1 MARIE
6 ERDHEGTDPARARKV
21 IIAGTGRAGTTL
33 LVQILTDLGLDTGF
47 APDAPIDDRA
57 AAGLELPAA
66 ARNSPRIVK
75 SPHLSRWL
83 AGLLDAGRIEVEHVI
98 IPIRDLDVAAAS
110 RVRMARY
117 GADLHTW
124 GGLFGTTRATRQ
136 REALALIEYE
146 LLYTIARHDL
156 AHTLLEFPRFAHDWE
171 YTYAKLGFL
180 DPAVPADRWR
190 VRGPGPGSSGADP
203 RDAVEPAASAGSRV
217 AGTAYHRAIARP
229 IRGASAKVRRVPA
242 RETST

>member
-6 ERDHEGTDPARARKV
+6 ERDHEGTAAARTRKV

-47 APDAPIDDRA
+47 TPDAPIDARA

-66 ARNSPRIVK
+66 GANSPRIVK

-83 AGLLDAGRIEVEHVI
+83 AGLLDEGRIEVEHVV

-110 RVRMARY
+110 RIRMARY

-124 GGLFGTTRATRQ
+124 GGLFGTARATRQ
-136 REALALIEYE
+136 REALAVIEYE

-156 AHTLLEFPRFAHDWE
+156 PLTLLEFPRFAQDWR
-171 YTYAKLGFL
+171 YAYDKLGFL
-180 DPAVPADRWR
+180 DPAIPADCWKTAVTGR
-190 VRGPGPGSSGADP
+190 VRPELIHE
-203 RDAVEPAASAGSRV
+203 EPLTRRERWLTV
-217 AGTAYHRAIARP
+217 AGTTYNRAIARP
-229 IRGASAKVRRVPA
+229 VRGVMAMVRGHESD
-242 RETST
+242 RETA

>member
-6 ERDHEGTDPARARKV
+6 ERDHEASDPARARKV

-47 APDAPIDDRA
+47 APDAPIDTRA

-83 AGLLDAGRIEVEHVI
+83 AGLLDAGRIDVEHVI

-110 RVRMARY
+110 RVRLARY

-124 GGLFGTTRATRQ
+124 GGLFGTTKATRQ

-171 YTYAKLGFL
+171 YAHAKLGFL
-180 DPAVPADRWR
+180 DPTIPADCWR
-190 VRGPGPGSSGADP
+190 VAIQG
-203 RDAVEPAASAGSRV
+203 RV
-217 AGTAYHRAIARP
+217 RPELIHETPLTGGERWLTRAGTVYHRAIARP
-229 IRGASAKVRRVPA
+229 IRGAATKVRSLR
-242 RETST
+242 RGTST

>member
-6 ERDHEGTDPARARKV
+6 ERDDNRADPAEARKV

-33 LVQILTDLGLDTGF
+33 LVQILTDLGLDTGLT
-47 APDAPIDDRA
+47 PDAPIDSHA

-66 ARNSPRIVK
+66 GPNSPRIVK

-83 AGLLDAGRIEVEHVI
+83 AGLLDDGRIEVEHVV

-110 RVRMARY
+110 RVRLARY

-146 LLYTIARHDL
+146 LMYTIARHDL
-156 AHTLLEFPRFAHDWE
+156 PHTLLEFPRFAQDWR
-171 YTYAKLGFL
+171 YTHAKLAFL
-180 DPAVPADRWR
+180 DPAIPADCWRAAVEAR
-190 VRGPGPGSSGADP
+190 VRPELIHETPLT
-203 RDAVEPAASAGSRV
+203 RRERWLTV
-217 AGTAYHRAIARP
+217 AGTTYHRAIARP
-229 IRGASAKVRRVPA
+229 VRGVTGTVRGWWHGDP
-242 RETST
+242 T

>member
-1 MARIE
+1 VARIE
-6 ERDHEGTDPARARKV
+6 ERDHEATDPARACKV

-47 APDAPIDDRA
+47 AADAPIDARA

-98 IPIRDLDVAAAS
+98 IPIRDLDIAAAS
-110 RVRMARY
+110 RVRLARY

-156 AHTLLEFPRFAHDWE
+156 AHTLLEFPRFANDWE
-171 YTYAKLGFL
+171 YAYAKLGFL
-180 DPAVPADRWR
+180 DPTIPADRWR
-190 VRGPGPGSSGADP
+190 V
-203 RDAVEPAASAGSRV
+203 AVQARV
-217 AGTAYHRAIARP
+217 RPDLIHETPLSDRERWLARAGTVYHRAIARP
-229 IRGASAKVRRVPA
+229 VRGITAKLRGLRHGGT
-242 RETST
+242 R

>member
-1 MARIE
+1 MARTP
-6 ERDHEGTDPARARKV
+6 ERDHEGTDSVRARKV

-47 APDAPIDDRA
+47 DPDAPIDPRA

-66 ARNSPRIVK
+66 GANSPRIVK

-83 AGLLDAGRIEVEHVI
+83 AGLLDAGRVDVEHVV

-136 REALALIEYE
+136 REALAVIEYE

-156 AHTLLEFPRFAHDWE
+156 DHTLLEFPRFAQDWR
-171 YTYAKLGFL
+171 YTHAKLSFL
-180 DPAVPADRWR
+180 DPSIPEACWQRVVEAR
-190 VRGPGPGSSGADP
+190 VR
-203 RDAVEPAASAGSRV
+203 PAMIHQTPLSRRERWLTV
-217 AGTAYHRAIARP
+217 AGTTYNRAIARP
-229 IRGASAKVRRVPA
+229 VRGLRALARDRRPG
-242 RETST
+242 RST

>member
-1 MARIE
+1 VARIE
-6 ERDHEGTDPARARKV
+6 ERDHEADDPARARKV

-47 APDAPIDDRA
+47 APDAPIDSRA
-57 AAGLELPAA
+57 LAGLELPAA
-66 ARNSPRIVK
+66 APDSPRIVK

-110 RVRMARY
+110 RVRMTRY
-117 GADLHTW
+117 GSDLHTW

-136 REALALIEYE
+136 REALAVIEYE

-156 AHTLLEFPRFAHDWE
+156 AHTLLEFPRFAFDWE
-171 YTYAKLGFL
+171 YAYAKLGFL
-180 DPAVPADRWR
+180 DPAIPAERW
-190 VRGPGPGSSGADP
+190 
-203 RDAVEPAASAGSRV
+203 RDAVQGRV
-217 AGTAYHRAIARP
+217 RPELVHETPLSDRERWLTRAGTAYHRTIGRLVRGTTATLRARTHGE
-229 IRGASAKVRRVPA
+229 RA
-242 RETST
+242 